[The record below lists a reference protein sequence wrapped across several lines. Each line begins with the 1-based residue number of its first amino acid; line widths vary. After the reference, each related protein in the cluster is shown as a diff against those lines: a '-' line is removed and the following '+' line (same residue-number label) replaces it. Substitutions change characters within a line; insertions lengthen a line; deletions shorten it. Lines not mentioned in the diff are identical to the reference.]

1 MPLNTIEVKLF
12 SRKLATLF
20 TKSWTT
26 PEHITYDKVMKQS
39 RLLFILLRPSMISFF
54 CTSIFAGATL
64 LGSSWTYL
72 KTQSFFSI
80 YLSGEYN
87 LRTLLGEI
95 NTAVGHTLDKI
106 LSYNILVVS
115 AALLAGLIVYVL
127 LQSLTHMH
135 EEISSS
141 FSQIEYTNQ
150 DKASAEKELERRIGL
165 RVATAVAWLL
175 YAFVFF
181 DIIVPFT
188 AAIVTKNSMH
198 LNVLDSIYNFLIFL
212 GLWLATHIHIIFL
225 RLLLLRPRVF
235 GANNILAER

>member
-1 MPLNTIEVKLF
+1 
-12 SRKLATLF
+12 
-20 TKSWTT
+20 
-26 PEHITYDKVMKQS
+26 MKQS
-39 RLLFILLRPSMISFF
+39 RLLFILLRPSVASFF

-64 LGSSWTYL
+64 LGASWTYL

-87 LRTLLGEI
+87 LRTLLSEI

-106 LSYNILVVS
+106 LSYNILVIG
-115 AALLAGLIVYVL
+115 AAILAGLIVYVL

-141 FSQIEYTNQ
+141 FSQIEYANQ
-150 DKASAEKELERRIGL
+150 DKNSAEKELRRRIGL
-165 RVATAVAWLL
+165 RVATTVTWLL

-181 DIIVPFT
+181 DIIVPYT

-198 LNVLDSIYNFLIFL
+198 LSVLDSMYNLLTFV

-235 GANNILAER
+235 GGQHIIEEQKLAD

>member
-1 MPLNTIEVKLF
+1 
-12 SRKLATLF
+12 
-20 TKSWTT
+20 
-26 PEHITYDKVMKQS
+26 MKQS
-39 RLLFILLRPSMISFF
+39 RLLFILLRPSVISFF

-64 LGSSWTYL
+64 LGASWSYL

-87 LRTLLGEI
+87 LRTLLSEI

-106 LSYNILVVS
+106 LSYNILVIG

-135 EEISSS
+135 EEVSSR
-141 FSQIEYTNQ
+141 FSEIEYTNQ
-150 DKASAEKELERRIGL
+150 DKHSAEKDLERRIGL
-165 RVATAVAWLL
+165 RVATGITWLI
-175 YAFVFF
+175 YVFIFF
-181 DIIVPFT
+181 DVIVPFT
-188 AAIVTKNSMH
+188 AALVTKNSMH
-198 LNVLDSIYNFLIFL
+198 LNVLDSIYNLLTFG

-235 GANNILAER
+235 GGQDVLMER